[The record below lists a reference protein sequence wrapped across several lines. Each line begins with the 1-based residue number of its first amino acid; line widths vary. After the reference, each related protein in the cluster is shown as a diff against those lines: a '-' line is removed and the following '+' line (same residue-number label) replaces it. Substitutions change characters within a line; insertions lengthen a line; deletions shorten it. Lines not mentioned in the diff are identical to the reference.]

1 MEVCVEK
8 KKPSAKQGRPS
19 KDAALALRDR
29 YWVLYLKN
37 RLPEDSYAS
46 IERKLFPH
54 LRVTKREH
62 GEGFSQPNSLSKL
75 AAGARG
81 LSSSLEGLPDVVRNA
96 EALVPGAIAAYNS
109 ILWRAL
115 AEPNAWL
122 DLCQQVAPEV
132 RSRLLA
138 HHFRALPARHVWCD
152 YPGALSLYG
161 IRRVSRLWH
170 RDALGLLLC
179 QCPPAIGLSQLSFT
193 AENYV
198 LHLLNWACRKDEALL
213 AVKDDLLTLIGGRY
227 GLKRQADAVNKDRI
241 FLAPRL
247 GGISYHMRMLL
258 GP

>member
-1 MEVCVEK
+1 MEDCVEK
-8 KKPSAKQGRPS
+8 QKLPTKQGRPP

-29 YWVLYLKN
+29 YWVLYLKSH
-37 RLPEDSYAS
+37 LPKDSYAS
-46 IERKLFPH
+46 LERKLLPH
-54 LRVTKREH
+54 LTVTRREN
-62 GEGFSQPNSLSKL
+62 GEGFSQPNSLSKV

-122 DLCQQVAPEV
+122 ESYQQVAPEV

-138 HHFRALPARHVWCD
+138 HHFRALPARHAWRD
-152 YPGALSLYG
+152 YPGGLSLHG

-198 LHLLNWACRKDEALL
+198 LHLLNWACHKDEALL
-213 AVKDDLLTLIGGRY
+213 TVKDDLLALIDGRY
-227 GLKRQADAVNKDRI
+227 GLKRQEDAVNKDRI

-247 GGISYHMRMLL
+247 GGISYNLRMLL
-258 GP
+258 GS

>member
-1 MEVCVEK
+1 MEK
-8 KKPSAKQGRPS
+8 QKLPTKQGRPP

-29 YWVLYLKN
+29 YWVLYLKS

-46 IERKLFPH
+46 LERKLSLH
-54 LRVTKREH
+54 LRVSKREH
-62 GEGFSQPNSLSKL
+62 GEGFSQPGSLSKV
-75 AAGARG
+75 AAGTRG
-81 LSSSLEGLPDVVRNA
+81 LSASLEGLPDVVRNA
-96 EALVPGAIAAYNS
+96 EALAPGAIAAYNS

-138 HHFRALPARHVWCD
+138 HHFQAFPARHAWHSC
-152 YPGALSLYG
+152 PGALSIYG
-161 IRRVSRLWH
+161 VRRVGRLWH

-179 QCPPAIGLSQLSFT
+179 HCPPAIGLSQLSFT

-213 AVKDDLLTLIGGRY
+213 EVKDDLLTLIGARY
-227 GLKRQADAVNKDRI
+227 GLKRQADAVNKDRV